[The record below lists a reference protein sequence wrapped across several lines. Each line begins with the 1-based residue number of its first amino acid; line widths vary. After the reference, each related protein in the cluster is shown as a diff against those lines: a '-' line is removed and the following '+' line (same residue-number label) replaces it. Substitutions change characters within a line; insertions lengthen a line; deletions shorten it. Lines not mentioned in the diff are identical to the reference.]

1 VSAYAAFFGPC
12 VALTFAHRARCAAA
26 IFFRAAR
33 LILRAGLAAW
43 TGFAFAHRARW
54 AAAILARP
62 AALMRR
68 RLGLAEVCT
77 VLGGRPRLGCVEM
90 PFKALMALSSRF
102 RSAVSTA
109 TIC

>member
-1 VSAYAAFFGPC
+1 VVTIARPVVCGEQSHPLHDYAAFFC
-12 VALTFAHRARCAAA
+12 ALTFAN
-26 IFFRAAR
+26 
-33 LILRAGLAAW
+33 
-43 TGFAFAHRARW
+43 RARW
-54 AAAILARP
+54 AAAPLVGA

-68 RLGLAEVCT
+68 RRLGFAEVCNT
-77 VLGGRPRLGCVEM
+77 ALGGRPRLGYVEM